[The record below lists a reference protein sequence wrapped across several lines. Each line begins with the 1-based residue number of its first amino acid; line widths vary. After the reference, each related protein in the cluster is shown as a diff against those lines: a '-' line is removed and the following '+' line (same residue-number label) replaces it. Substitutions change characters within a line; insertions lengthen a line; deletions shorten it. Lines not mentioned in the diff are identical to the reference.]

1 MGDGERAACG
11 NARSLGMRRSGEE
24 KGGREE
30 RGVCERKQGGE
41 AASEDEGAVGLR
53 AGTLGSDGKVCIR

>member
-1 MGDGERAACG
+1 
-11 NARSLGMRRSGEE
+11 MRRSGEE